1 MASLEAVIVVS
12 AIACAFVAGG
22 LVRSRRRV
30 STGGGVKVGIDI
42 VEVSNVVEALS
53 SRKAERYLQFV
64 YTDSER
70 RDCETPNGIDPT
82 RLAARFAAKE
92 AVCKVLGPE
101 ASKVPWRAVEV
112 VRGAGGVPRVAL
124 DGLAAT
130 LARDAGLKDFSISLS
145 HEPHYATAVVV
156 ATR

>member
-1 MASLEAVIVVS
+1 MASLEAVIVVA

-22 LVRSRRRV
+22 LVWRRTRL
-30 STGGGVKVGIDI
+30 SAGGAVKVGIDI

-53 SRKAERYLQFV
+53 SGKAERYLRFV
-64 YTDSER
+64 YTDAER
-70 RDCETPNGIDPT
+70 RDCETPNGIDAS

-101 ASKVPWRAVEV
+101 AGKVPWRTVEV
-112 VRGAGGVPRVAL
+112 VRGAGGVPHVAL
-124 DGLAAT
+124 GGLAAT
-130 LARDAGLKDFSISLS
+130 LARDAGLRDFSVSLS